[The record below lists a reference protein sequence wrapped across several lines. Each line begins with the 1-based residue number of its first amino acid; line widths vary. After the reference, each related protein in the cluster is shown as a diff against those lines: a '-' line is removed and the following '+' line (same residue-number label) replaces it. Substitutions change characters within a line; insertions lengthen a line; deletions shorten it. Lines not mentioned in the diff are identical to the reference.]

1 MAEEKKI
8 EGFKNI
14 KLKASG
20 LLLVANLTA
29 QKSEIES
36 HQTGVTSSSATVDIT
51 NVSVVAAGMTNLRLK
66 IKNGDTP
73 FYLREIGI
81 MAQDPDL
88 GEILYLYT
96 NCGNGAQAFPVFDG
110 SNHVYRT
117 IDFLNIIS
125 NASDI
130 NVNLTLKNEVTRED
144 FETHRTVTVLDHPDG
159 SVTSEKLADDCVTTE
174 KLASDIRRKFT
185 DINSSINQLNSAI
198 KLINTAVST
207 TYLKYFFS
215 AQMSDCDDITD
226 WDCASYQEYQ
236 TNGYSSSSV
245 LKLTDKSV
253 VLPTKSENPI
263 FFVSYCTDN
272 DDEIEIVQ
280 ELLYSNGNNY
290 VRRKQWR
297 YYTTGVTAK
306 PKWTEFWKVMYNGND
321 NRKRISNT
329 GICRQGR
336 RSRNGK
342 RQCRNCGITSESYF
356 KINVRH
362 IIQY

>member
-8 EGFKNI
+8 EGFSNI
-14 KLKASG
+14 KFTASG
-20 LLLVANLTA
+20 LLLEAKLKTGVPLKITRAVIGTGYLDDGEDVANLTA
-29 QKSEIES
+29 LKSEIES

-130 NVNLTLKNEVTRED
+130 NVNVTLKNEVTRED

-207 TYLKYFFS
+207 TYLKYFLS

-290 VRRKQWR
+290 VRRKQLW
-297 YYTTGVTAK
+297 YYMSGVTAK
-306 PKWTEFWKVMYNGND
+306 PKWTEWMSGGAI
-321 NRKRISNT
+321 RILE
-329 GICRQGR
+329 GD
-336 RSRNGK
+336 
-342 RQCRNCGITSESYF
+342 
-356 KINVRH
+356 V
-362 IIQY
+362 

>member
-1 MAEEKKI
+1 MA
-8 EGFKNI
+8 NI
-14 KLKASG
+14 PTIDTVK
-20 LLLVANLTA
+20 LTA
-29 QKSEIES
+29 KGLRLLAKVQSGATMYFVRAAIGDGFMQDGQDVADLTEMVHEVPS
-36 HQTGVTSSSATVDIT
+36 HQTGTTASSATVDLT
-51 NVSVVAAGMTNLRLK
+51 KAVVEKDGTVSVRVK
-66 IKNGDTP
+66 IKNGDTA
-73 FYLREIGI
+73 FYMRELGI
-81 MAQDPDL
+81 IAKDPDE
-88 GEILYLYT
+88 GEILYAYI
-96 NCGNGAQAFPVFDG
+96 NFGDGASAMPAFDG
-110 SNHVYRT
+110 STYIVR
-117 IDFLNIIS
+117 NIQMSFIVS
-125 NASDI
+125 NAA
-130 NVNLTLKNEVTRED
+130 NVEANITLAAEVSYDDFMAHKNAN
-144 FETHRTVTVLDHPDG
+144 VLDHPDG

-290 VRRKQWR
+290 VRRKQLW
-297 YYTTGVTAK
+297 YYISGVTAK
-306 PKWTEFWKVMYNGND
+306 PKWTEWMSGGAI
-321 NRKRISNT
+321 RILE
-329 GICRQGR
+329 GD
-336 RSRNGK
+336 
-342 RQCRNCGITSESYF
+342 
-356 KINVRH
+356 V
-362 IIQY
+362 

>member
-1 MAEEKKI
+1 MA
-8 EGFKNI
+8 NI
-14 KLKASG
+14 PTIDTVK
-20 LLLVANLTA
+20 LTA
-29 QKSEIES
+29 KGLRLLAKVQSGATMYFVRAAIGDGFMQDGQDVADLTEMVHEVPS
-36 HQTGVTSSSATVDIT
+36 HQTGTTATSATVDLT
-51 NVSVVAAGMTNLRLK
+51 KAVVEKDGTVSVRVK
-66 IKNGDTP
+66 IKNGDTA
-73 FYLREIGI
+73 FYMRELGI
-81 MAQDPDL
+81 IAKDPDE
-88 GEILYLYT
+88 GEILYAYI
-96 NCGNGAQAFPVFDG
+96 NFGDGASAMPAFDG
-110 SNHVYRT
+110 STYIVR
-117 IDFLNIIS
+117 NIQMSFIVS
-125 NASDI
+125 NAA
-130 NVNLTLKNEVTRED
+130 NVEANITLAAEVSYDDFMAHKNAN
-144 FETHRTVTVLDHPDG
+144 VLDHPDG
-159 SVTSEKLADDCVTTE
+159 CVTSEKLADDCVTTE

-290 VRRKQWR
+290 VRRKQLW
-297 YYTTGVTAK
+297 YYISGVTAK
-306 PKWTEFWKVMYNGND
+306 PKWTEWMSGGAI
-321 NRKRISNT
+321 RILE
-329 GICRQGR
+329 GD
-336 RSRNGK
+336 
-342 RQCRNCGITSESYF
+342 
-356 KINVRH
+356 V
-362 IIQY
+362 